1 MNDMKNKAPEKQLS
15 DKGTVEALLKSLEQ
29 AIEAKKQNVEAIAH
43 IREALAGRI
52 DEMQQAL
59 KAADGSLRTTAKES
73 DGKANASVVV
83 CRLCS
88 AISLRQW
95 MMPVVIF
102 FLLQVVFIAWYQGLL
117 TPDTIEPNPLP
128 SSELAMTEAEARLT
142 RQAIELVRDDV
153 VWGRLH
159 TTDLTIQAL
168 SAELPEAVRD
178 RVLKALG
185 KPDMDFMR
193 DALDILDGKI
203 ITEKE
208 KR

>member
-1 MNDMKNKAPEKQLS
+1 MKNKAPEKQLS

-102 FLLQVVFIAWYQGLL
+102 FLLQVVFIAWYQGFLS
-117 TPDTIEPNPLP
+117 PDAIKPAPS
-128 SSELAMTEAEARLT
+128 SSELVMTATEARLT
-142 RQAIELVRDDV
+142 RQAIELVREDV
-153 VWGRLH
+153 AWGRLH
-159 TTDLTIQAL
+159 STDLTLAAL
-168 SAELPEAVRD
+168 SAELPESVRD

-185 KPDMDFMR
+185 KPDMASMR

-203 ITEKE
+203 IV
-208 KR
+208 RN